1 MTTQKVEWIDY
12 EVSGHTIEEVAAS
25 IQSAKDSKPELRT
38 HDAYTE
44 PDVILEQIEIGGGLV
59 QSRTWLRV
67 SVWLPR
73 LAGDAP
79 DDVAAC
85 FATYRAAL
93 EAHEA
98 LHVRSGEL
106 MFSKLHRWM
115 TGSSRSADEVQGKI
129 LELKTD
135 ADARAAEL
143 DQRTDH
149 GGPDCRFPPPGC
161 DHG

>member
-1 MTTQKVEWIDY
+1 MTTQRVEWIDY
-12 EVSGHTIEEVAAS
+12 EVSGQTVEEVAAS

-38 HDAYTE
+38 HDAYTA
-44 PDVILEQIEIGGGLV
+44 PDVILEQSEIGGGLV
-59 QSRTWLRV
+59 QSRAWLRV

-73 LAGDAP
+73 LAAGAP

-85 FATYRAAL
+85 FANYRTAL

-98 LHVRSGEL
+98 LHVRGAEL

-115 TGSSRSADEVQGKI
+115 TARTRSADEVREKI
-129 LELKTD
+129 LELKKD

-143 DQRTDH
+143 DQRTGH
-149 GGPDCRFPPPGC
+149 GGPECRFPPPGC
-161 DHG
+161 DQV